1 MQKLTSFYIYPE
13 DGKRL
18 TENGK
23 DAGVLVIAPE
33 SKDISTFGNVK
44 EIKEVV
50 EYIADEGKTFR
61 NKNDGSL
68 EHIINKESLDDFE
81 EVELFEDDELDLLE
95 LELEP
100 AERVE
105 PPLVLLL
112 PPEPLSKAVPSA

>member
-1 MQKLTSFYIYPE
+1 MRKFTSFYIYPE

-33 SKDISTFGNVK
+33 SKDISAFGNVK

-81 EVELFEDDELDLLE
+81 EVVSEE
-95 LELEP
+95 
-100 AERVE
+100 
-105 PPLVLLL
+105 
-112 PPEPLSKAVPSA
+112 

>member
-1 MQKLTSFYIYPE
+1 MQKLKSFYIYPE

-23 DAGVLVIAPE
+23 DAGVLVIVPE

-81 EVELFEDDELDLLE
+81 EVESEE
-95 LELEP
+95 
-100 AERVE
+100 
-105 PPLVLLL
+105 
-112 PPEPLSKAVPSA
+112 

>member
-23 DAGVLVIAPE
+23 DAGVFVIAPE
-33 SKDISTFGNVK
+33 SKDISAFGNVK
-44 EIKEVV
+44 EVKKVV
-50 EYIADEGKTFR
+50 EYIADEGKVFR

-81 EVELFEDDELDLLE
+81 EV
-95 LELEP
+95 
-100 AERVE
+100 V
-105 PPLVLLL
+105 
-112 PPEPLSKAVPSA
+112 S

>member
-1 MQKLTSFYIYPE
+1 MQKLKSFYIYPE

-33 SKDISTFGNVK
+33 TKDISTFGNVK
-44 EIKEVV
+44 EIKEIV

-68 EHIINKESLDDFE
+68 EHIIREESLNDFE
-81 EVELFEDDELDLLE
+81 EVESEE
-95 LELEP
+95 
-100 AERVE
+100 
-105 PPLVLLL
+105 
-112 PPEPLSKAVPSA
+112 

>member
-33 SKDISTFGNVK
+33 SKDLSTFSNVK
-44 EIKEVV
+44 EIKKVV
-50 EYIADEGKTFR
+50 EYIADEGKIFR

-68 EHIINKESLDDFE
+68 EYIIREESLDDFE
-81 EVELFEDDELDLLE
+81 EIKSEE
-95 LELEP
+95 
-100 AERVE
+100 
-105 PPLVLLL
+105 
-112 PPEPLSKAVPSA
+112 

>member
-1 MQKLTSFYIYPE
+1 MQKLKSFYIYPE

-33 SKDISTFGNVK
+33 SKDISAFSNVK

-61 NKNDGSL
+61 NKNDRSL
-68 EHIINKESLDDFE
+68 EHIINEESLDDFE
-81 EVELFEDDELDLLE
+81 EVESEE
-95 LELEP
+95 
-100 AERVE
+100 
-105 PPLVLLL
+105 
-112 PPEPLSKAVPSA
+112 

>member
-1 MQKLTSFYIYPE
+1 MQKSTSFYIYPE

-23 DAGVLVIAPE
+23 DAGVLVIVPE

-68 EHIINKESLDDFE
+68 EHIINEESLDDFE
-81 EVELFEDDELDLLE
+81 EV
-95 LELEP
+95 
-100 AERVE
+100 V
-105 PPLVLLL
+105 
-112 PPEPLSKAVPSA
+112 S

>member
-1 MQKLTSFYIYPE
+1 MQKSTSFYIYPE

-33 SKDISTFGNVK
+33 SKDLSTFGNVK

-50 EYIADEGKTFR
+50 EYIAEEGKVFR

-68 EHIINKESLDDFE
+68 ESVINEESLDDFE
-81 EVELFEDDELDLLE
+81 EVESEE
-95 LELEP
+95 
-100 AERVE
+100 
-105 PPLVLLL
+105 
-112 PPEPLSKAVPSA
+112 

>member
-23 DAGVLVIAPE
+23 DAGVLVIVPE
-33 SKDISTFGNVK
+33 SKDISAFGNVK
-44 EIKEVV
+44 EIKEVI
-50 EYIADEGKTFR
+50 EYIADEGKVFR

-81 EVELFEDDELDLLE
+81 EV
-95 LELEP
+95 
-100 AERVE
+100 V
-105 PPLVLLL
+105 
-112 PPEPLSKAVPSA
+112 S

>member
-23 DAGVLVIAPE
+23 DAGVLVIVPE
-33 SKDISTFGNVK
+33 SKDISAFGNVK

-81 EVELFEDDELDLLE
+81 EV
-95 LELEP
+95 
-100 AERVE
+100 V
-105 PPLVLLL
+105 
-112 PPEPLSKAVPSA
+112 S

>member
-44 EIKEVV
+44 EIKEVI

-68 EHIINKESLDDFE
+68 EHIIREESLNDFE
-81 EVELFEDDELDLLE
+81 EVESEE
-95 LELEP
+95 
-100 AERVE
+100 
-105 PPLVLLL
+105 
-112 PPEPLSKAVPSA
+112 

>member
-1 MQKLTSFYIYPE
+1 MRKFTSFYIYPE

-23 DAGVLVIAPE
+23 DAGVLVIVPE
-33 SKDISTFGNVK
+33 SKDISAFGNVK
-44 EIKEVV
+44 EIKEVI

-81 EVELFEDDELDLLE
+81 EVESEE
-95 LELEP
+95 
-100 AERVE
+100 
-105 PPLVLLL
+105 
-112 PPEPLSKAVPSA
+112 

>member
-18 TENGK
+18 TENDK
-23 DAGVLVIAPE
+23 DAGVLVIATE
-33 SKDISTFGNVK
+33 SKDITTFGNVK

-68 EHIINKESLDDFE
+68 EHIINKKSLDDFE
-81 EVELFEDDELDLLE
+81 EVESEE
-95 LELEP
+95 
-100 AERVE
+100 
-105 PPLVLLL
+105 
-112 PPEPLSKAVPSA
+112 

>member
-1 MQKLTSFYIYPE
+1 MQKLKSFYIYPE

-23 DAGVLVIAPE
+23 DGGVLVIAPE

-44 EIKEVV
+44 EVKKVV
-50 EYIADEGKTFR
+50 EYIADEGKVFR

-81 EVELFEDDELDLLE
+81 EV
-95 LELEP
+95 
-100 AERVE
+100 V
-105 PPLVLLL
+105 
-112 PPEPLSKAVPSA
+112 S

>member
-1 MQKLTSFYIYPE
+1 MQKLKSFYIYPE

-23 DAGVLVIAPE
+23 DAGVLVIVPE

-44 EIKEVV
+44 EIKEVI

-81 EVELFEDDELDLLE
+81 EVESEE
-95 LELEP
+95 
-100 AERVE
+100 
-105 PPLVLLL
+105 
-112 PPEPLSKAVPSA
+112 

>member
-61 NKNDGSL
+61 NKNDSSL
-68 EHIINKESLDDFE
+68 EHIINEESLDDFE
-81 EVELFEDDELDLLE
+81 EVVSDE
-95 LELEP
+95 
-100 AERVE
+100 
-105 PPLVLLL
+105 
-112 PPEPLSKAVPSA
+112 

>member
-23 DAGVLVIAPE
+23 DAGVLVIVPE

-44 EIKEVV
+44 EIKEVI

-81 EVELFEDDELDLLE
+81 EVESEE
-95 LELEP
+95 
-100 AERVE
+100 
-105 PPLVLLL
+105 
-112 PPEPLSKAVPSA
+112 

>member
-44 EIKEVV
+44 EIKEVD

-68 EHIINKESLDDFE
+68 DHSMNKESLDDFE
-81 EVELFEDDELDLLE
+81 EVESEE
-95 LELEP
+95 
-100 AERVE
+100 
-105 PPLVLLL
+105 
-112 PPEPLSKAVPSA
+112 

>member
-23 DAGVLVIAPE
+23 DAGVLVIVPE

-44 EIKEVV
+44 EVKKVV
-50 EYIADEGKTFR
+50 EYIADEGKVFR

-81 EVELFEDDELDLLE
+81 EVE
-95 LELEP
+95 
-100 AERVE
+100 
-105 PPLVLLL
+105 
-112 PPEPLSKAVPSA
+112 S

>member
-23 DAGVLVIAPE
+23 DAGVLVIVPE

-44 EIKEVV
+44 EIKEIV

-61 NKNDGSL
+61 NKNNGSL
-68 EHIINKESLDDFE
+68 EHIINEESLDDFE
-81 EVELFEDDELDLLE
+81 EVESEE
-95 LELEP
+95 
-100 AERVE
+100 
-105 PPLVLLL
+105 
-112 PPEPLSKAVPSA
+112 

>member
-23 DAGVLVIAPE
+23 DAGVLVIVPE
-33 SKDISTFGNVK
+33 SKDISAFGNVK
-44 EIKEVV
+44 EVKKVV

-68 EHIINKESLDDFE
+68 EHIINEESLDDFE
-81 EVELFEDDELDLLE
+81 EVESEE
-95 LELEP
+95 
-100 AERVE
+100 
-105 PPLVLLL
+105 
-112 PPEPLSKAVPSA
+112 

>member
-1 MQKLTSFYIYPE
+1 MQKLISFYIYPE

-61 NKNDGSL
+61 NKNDDSL
-68 EHIINKESLDDFE
+68 EHIINEESLANFE
-81 EVELFEDDELDLLE
+81 EVES
-95 LELEP
+95 
-100 AERVE
+100 VE
-105 PPLVLLL
+105 
-112 PPEPLSKAVPSA
+112 

>member
-23 DAGVLVIAPE
+23 DAGVLVIVPE

-68 EHIINKESLDDFE
+68 EHIINEESLDDFE
-81 EVELFEDDELDLLE
+81 EV
-95 LELEP
+95 
-100 AERVE
+100 V
-105 PPLVLLL
+105 
-112 PPEPLSKAVPSA
+112 S

>member
-23 DAGVLVIAPE
+23 DAGVLVIVPE

-81 EVELFEDDELDLLE
+81 EVESEE
-95 LELEP
+95 
-100 AERVE
+100 
-105 PPLVLLL
+105 
-112 PPEPLSKAVPSA
+112 

>member
-23 DAGVLVIAPE
+23 DAGVLVIVPE

-44 EIKEVV
+44 EIKEVI

-81 EVELFEDDELDLLE
+81 EVE
-95 LELEP
+95 
-100 AERVE
+100 
-105 PPLVLLL
+105 
-112 PPEPLSKAVPSA
+112 S